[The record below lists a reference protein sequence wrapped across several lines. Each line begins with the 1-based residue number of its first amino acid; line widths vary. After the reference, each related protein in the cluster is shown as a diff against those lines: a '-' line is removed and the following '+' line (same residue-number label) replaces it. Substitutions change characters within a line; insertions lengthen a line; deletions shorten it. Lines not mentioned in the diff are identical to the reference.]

1 MEQVSVQMR
10 PDNLGVVF
18 EKLADDLMFGT
29 VNPEHKDFKH
39 MQGQITAFLQQ
50 GINTVL
56 SKNGIPVVYHLD
68 AVTPESLLKR
78 IHNMV
83 TH

>member
-1 MEQVSVQMR
+1 
-10 PDNLGVVF
+10 
-18 EKLADDLMFGT
+18 
-29 VNPEHKDFKH
+29 